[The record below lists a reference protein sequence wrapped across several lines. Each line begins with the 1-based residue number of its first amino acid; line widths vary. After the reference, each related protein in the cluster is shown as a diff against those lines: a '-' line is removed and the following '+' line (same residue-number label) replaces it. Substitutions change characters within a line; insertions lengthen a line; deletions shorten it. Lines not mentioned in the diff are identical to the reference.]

1 MDISKISTHSVK
13 NTKKLGKISSGEG
26 NFSLEETAEII
37 KSAAPSEIKF
47 SGIDDLL
54 LNLLY
59 TGVNILILNNLL
71 NLLFMIMKIEK

>member
-37 KSAAPSEIKF
+37 KKT
-47 SGIDDLL
+47 
-54 LNLLY
+54 NLLK
-59 TGVNILILNNLL
+59 NLV
-71 NLLFMIMKIEK
+71 K